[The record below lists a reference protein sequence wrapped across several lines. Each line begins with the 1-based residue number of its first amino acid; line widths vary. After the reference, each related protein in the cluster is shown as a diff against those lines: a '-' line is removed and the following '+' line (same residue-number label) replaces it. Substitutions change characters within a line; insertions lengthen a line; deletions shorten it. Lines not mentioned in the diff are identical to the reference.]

1 MGRTTIWRG
10 RFPRTG
16 SEKRLLDQDP
26 DESAIR
32 EILAG
37 NPDAFGEIVNRH
49 QSSLQR
55 TLVGLVGDLHLA
67 DDVAQDVWWLAYR
80 SLDRFRF
87 ESRFRTWLFRIA
99 IREAL
104 SARTKARR
112 ILSRSRTMDEPADAP
127 RSSYAEKE
135 EVRELLA
142 RLPAS
147 ERAAFVMHAEGFRYE
162 EIAAALSCPA
172 GTVATRIHRARQ
184 RLGRVVG
191 ASSSQMSERP
201 RVRSAEAE
209 S

>member
-1 MGRTTIWRG
+1 
-10 RFPRTG
+10 
-16 SEKRLLDQDP
+16 LDQDP
-26 DESAIR
+26 DESTIR

-37 NPDAFGEIVNRH
+37 NPDAYGDIVTRH
-49 QSSLQR
+49 QASLQR
-55 TLVGLVGDLHLA
+55 TLVGLVGDPHLA
-67 DDVAQDVWWLAYR
+67 DDVAQDVWWLVYR

-104 SARTKARR
+104 SARTKARK
-112 ILSRSRTMDEPADAP
+112 ILSRTRVMEDLVDAP
-127 RSSYAEKE
+127 RSSYADKE
-135 EVRELLA
+135 EVRALLA

-162 EIAAALSCPA
+162 EIAEALSCPA

-184 RLGRVVG
+184 RLGRVVSE
-191 ASSSQMSERP
+191 SSTQMPERFQ
-201 RVRSAEAE
+201 VRSAEAE

>member
-1 MGRTTIWRG
+1 MGG
-10 RFPRTG
+10 RG
-16 SEKRLLDQDP
+16 SETFLLDQDP
-26 DESAIR
+26 DESTIR

-37 NPDAFGEIVNRH
+37 NPDAYGDIVTRH
-49 QSSLQR
+49 QSSLKR
-55 TLVGLVGDLHLA
+55 TLVGLVGDPHLA

-112 ILSRSRTMDEPADAP
+112 LLSRSRAMEEPVDAP
-127 RSSYAEKE
+127 RSSYADKE
-135 EVRELLA
+135 EVRALLA

-162 EIAAALSCPA
+162 EIAEALSCPA

-191 ASSSQMSERP
+191 ESSSQKLERLQ
-201 RVRSAEAE
+201 VRSAEAE